1 MVMVR
6 RLLMTRCPKR
16 CASIAAPV
24 PCLPTPLRISTPSA
38 PRLLPPPSLLQYKH
52 AHAAL
57 PVHKRGE
64 VCAVSVCRS
73 RSSFQHIK
81 LPALLLLRQ
90 FAGERQYRVRLV
102 TEGAGAALATVA
114 NSSTYDGMT
123 RAAAAALWMEVG
135 WWGMVHG
142 ARSSWQVTERG

>member
-1 MVMVR
+1 MVAQGVACY
-6 RLLMTRCPKR
+6 TG
-16 CASIAAPV
+16 SGFGSV
-24 PCLPTPLRISTPSA
+24 VGLRIDTLASRVQRSTEWELA
-38 PRLLPPPSLLQYKH
+38 ELRLYALLY
-52 AHAAL
+52 
-57 PVHKRGE
+57 
-64 VCAVSVCRS
+64 AVFIYP

-102 TEGAGAALATVA
+102 TEGAGAALAAVA

-135 WWGMVHG
+135 CGCWCGWVAVGCGWRWVCG
-142 ARSSWQVTERG
+142 CGCGR